1 MVIRIFE
8 AFAGYGSQLMAL
20 RRLEKQYPDFRVEPV
35 GISEIDE
42 YAIKAYKAVH
52 GDVKNYGD
60 ISKIDWTQ
68 VPDFDL
74 FTYSSPCQ
82 DFSSAGLQKG
92 GEKGSGTRSSLL
104 WECEKA
110 ISIKKPKYCLME
122 NVAALITDKFV
133 GLFNRWQRTL
143 EGYGYVSFAQ
153 VLNAKD
159 YGVPQNR
166 ERIFLVSI
174 RIDDNAPKFFFPESF
189 PLEKR
194 LKDVLEKNVDES
206 YYLDDARIKG
216 VFESNFTQEKRR
228 LQEKDTCDTL
238 LSRDWKDPKL
248 VKDNTPKFFFPE
260 PIPLEKRLGDV
271 LEDNVDESYYLSDA
285 RLEGVTKSTKKE
297 QEKGNGFAF
306 KPKDRSDIANS
317 LTTLCGGGR
326 KTDNYLVDA
335 YPVGRERT
343 EEEKQRRREF
353 GDKGAKFASKQMK
366 ILEDGVSTC
375 VTTFAQKDNL
385 CAEVYNE
392 VKTED
397 SEQR

>member
-1 MVIRIFE
+1 
-8 AFAGYGSQLMAL
+8 
-20 RRLEKQYPDFRVEPV
+20 
-35 GISEIDE
+35 
-42 YAIKAYKAVH
+42 
-52 GDVKNYGD
+52 
-60 ISKIDWTQ
+60 
-68 VPDFDL
+68 
-74 FTYSSPCQ
+74 
-82 DFSSAGLQKG
+82 
-92 GEKGSGTRSSLL
+92 
-104 WECEKA
+104 
-110 ISIKKPKYCLME
+110 
-122 NVAALITDKFV
+122 
-133 GLFNRWQRTL
+133 
-143 EGYGYVSFAQ
+143 
-153 VLNAKD
+153 
-159 YGVPQNR
+159 
-166 ERIFLVSI
+166 
-174 RIDDNAPKFFFPESF
+174 
-189 PLEKR
+189 
-194 LKDVLEKNVDES
+194 
-206 YYLDDARIKG
+206 LDDARIKG